1 MQSRDESSTADD
13 WTHWDDNPQT
23 IEEIQVMLQKA
34 KDAALKREKAL
45 ANAFSHQVLPL
56 PLKSL
61 LIFLQSFKLMSDVT
75 TNVISAKFFYII
87 DDMLVC

>member
-13 WTHWDDNPQT
+13 WTHWDDHPQT

-45 ANAFSHQVLPL
+45 ADAFYHQVLPL
-56 PLKSL
+56 PLKCYL
-61 LIFLQSFKLMSDVT
+61 FFYKKKKKLSNDVT
-75 TNVISAKFFYII
+75 MNVISTKFFYI
-87 DDMLVC
+87 